1 MTTAIQSANGSYAST
16 SIVHTVSLARVLT
29 RFRVNVAQS
38 TIFVLGEERERTSVW
53 KRATQVNTF
62 YCIVLSLTGIE
73 LYRRFSEEACPL
85 EGEAGSALDRL
96 AKGRETTLRAA

>member
-1 MTTAIQSANGSYAST
+1 LTTAIQSANGSYAST

-38 TIFVLGEERERTSVW
+38 TIFVLGEESVW

-62 YCIVLSLTGIE
+62 HCIVLSLRGIE

>member
-1 MTTAIQSANGSYAST
+1 M
-16 SIVHTVSLARVLT
+16 
-29 RFRVNVAQS
+29 
-38 TIFVLGEERERTSVW
+38 W

-62 YCIVLSLTGIE
+62 YCIVLSLRGIE